1 MLGTA
6 AALAGDTRTSVEHLE
21 AALRIRRDDERS
33 WIALAEIQADTG
45 ALLEAVRTLE
55 QAVMVVPNSGGLR
68 WRLAGLMVKADR
80 NADALEHYEM
90 AEQLMPLS
98 GRAQV
103 HQAVAALASLHQDL
117 ARAMAASDRR
127 LRVDLNNA
135 VAHRDLASL
144 YTKDG
149 RQDMALAELAIAVW
163 LDPDDQ
169 LTLVAF
175 GRSLMASG
183 RDADA
188 VAALE
193 RAVTLQPDLREARYA
208 LAQALMRASRPDDA
222 RRHLAEFE
230 RQRAEAT
237 ARERQVLAIEAVK
250 EEAARASA
258 AGQHAQAA
266 AIWKKAIS
274 LEPGNAR
281 NYFNLGD
288 ALVKA
293 GALEESL
300 QYFVKTADMDGVAEV
315 HLRLAD
321 VLARLG
327 RARESGLARET
338 YERLRLQDF
347 RARSARRSESRPD

>member
-1 MLGTA
+1 
-6 AALAGDTRTSVEHLE
+6 
-21 AALRIRRDDERS
+21 
-33 WIALAEIQADTG
+33 
-45 ALLEAVRTLE
+45 
-55 QAVMVVPNSGGLR
+55 
-68 WRLAGLMVKADR
+68 
-80 NADALEHYEM
+80 M
-90 AEQLMPLS
+90 AERLLPLS

-103 HQAVAALASLHQDL
+103 HQAAAALASLHQDL
-117 ARAMAASDRR
+117 ARALAASDRR

-135 VAHRDLASL
+135 AAHRDLASL

-163 LDPDDQ
+163 LDPGDQ

-193 RAVTLQPDLREARYA
+193 RAVTLQPDLREARYS

-237 ARERQVLAIEAVK
+237 ARERRALNVDAVRG
-250 EEAARASA
+250 EAARKSA
-258 AGQHAQAA
+258 AGQHLQAA
-266 AIWKKAIS
+266 ESWKQVVA
-274 LEPGNAR
+274 LEPGEAR
-281 NYFNLGD
+281 NYFNLAE
-288 ALVKA
+288 ALFRA

-300 QYFVKTADMDGVAEV
+300 RYFVKTAEMDGVAEV

-321 VLARLG
+321 VLARL
-327 RARESGLARET
+327 EV
-338 YERLRLQDF
+338 
-347 RARSARRSESRPD
+347 